1 MFDFIY
7 TIPTHRPIGE
17 EFVNGFFKEVDY
29 ANKTLK
35 KNGALVVFEDNNEPI
50 NKNVLTKYKQI
61 YPDVQLFY
69 IEKQRVFKFYD
80 KIKNKLSDNDQK
92 VFEKLYPNKN
102 VNYGNV
108 FNRIF
113 LFAQL
118 FKAKVI
124 IRRDSDCLI
133 DNNGEFDVFPIKI
146 ELDRIGKQIEDKTVY
161 IVGGGYKG
169 KYNLDIDDLIKDG
182 NDYTLVKELF
192 TCMSIPAEHHDDIIE
207 EEILGNNVDFVE
219 DFIDN
224 DSRAYPECGNVS
236 LYKLHEY
243 LPAPSQDFILGSDYF
258 FIDVAVH
265 TKLNVTYHNRAV
277 IHKHTSDRSA
287 SKEKV
292 RNYWYGLMQ
301 LIDSQIFYRHFY
313 DSYLEKV
320 NFNTYSKTQQVD
332 YIVQNM
338 QKAYQ
343 EFVQK
348 FDDYREEKLSSL
360 LNLLQKTTRPE
371 IKNSILELTQTKTQI
386 YNITNVSILE
396 HIKLIE
402 TWQRVSNVIS
412 QISVNYVSEVIN
424 KSKIEL

>member
-1 MFDFIY
+1 M
-7 TIPTHRPIGE
+7 
-17 EFVNGFFKEVDY
+17 
-29 ANKTLK
+29 
-35 KNGALVVFEDNNEPI
+35 
-50 NKNVLTKYKQI
+50 
-61 YPDVQLFY
+61 
-69 IEKQRVFKFYD
+69 
-80 KIKNKLSDNDQK
+80 
-92 VFEKLYPNKN
+92 
-102 VNYGNV
+102 
-108 FNRIF
+108 
-113 LFAQL
+113 
-118 FKAKVI
+118 
-124 IRRDSDCLI
+124 
-133 DNNGEFDVFPIKI
+133 
-146 ELDRIGKQIEDKTVY
+146 
-161 IVGGGYKG
+161 
-169 KYNLDIDDLIKDG
+169 
-182 NDYTLVKELF
+182 
-192 TCMSIPAEHHDDIIE
+192 
-207 EEILGNNVDFVE
+207 
-219 DFIDN
+219 
-224 DSRAYPECGNVS
+224 
-236 LYKLHEY
+236 YKLHEY

-320 NFNTYSKTQQVD
+320 NFNTYSQKQQVD

-338 QKAYQ
+338 QMAYQ
-343 EFVQK
+343 EFVEK

-412 QISVNYVSEVIN
+412 QISDNYVSEVIN